1 MKTTNVRVTLVQG
14 DKGRLK
20 AFVDVTFDDCFVVHG
35 MKVIEGEQGYF
46 VAMPNKKGKDGKFRD
61 IAHPINVDMREELEE
76 DILVRYEDE
85 EKKVKGK

>member
-1 MKTTNVRVTLVQG
+1 MKITNVRVTLAQG
-14 DKGRLK
+14 DAGRLK

-35 MKVIEGEQGYF
+35 MKVIQGEQGYF

-61 IAHPINVDMREELEE
+61 IVHPINVAMREELE
-76 DILVRYEDE
+76 DDVLTKYEDE